1 MNMAE
6 RKCLEEFINEYYD
19 NVQLS
24 TFSEQDVQDVYDTCM
39 CRYDTTVSKDF
50 RLPPISGNEIEQI
63 QYKLTSCN
71 LLYDL
76 GIGSIEAFTLSPYK
90 RTQDMLVEFS
100 KKLEL
105 GYSPVPSSK
114 LSFAKFNKNSKYV
127 GFIAYKPDQLVEQ
140 ELELLRA
147 QIKDLLIRKC
157 ELENEELLAPEEA
170 KAYALQKL
178 AEQEE
183 EQEQALHLRAAKA
196 AAAAK
201 EKLLSS
207 SNVELT
213 ELLKRDWVTFENV
226 KEVSGESNNAKVE
239 SLLTENSFVKKRKY
253 ISDKQAVIWIREGK
267 ESEIDFKA
275 ITL

>member
-1 MNMAE
+1 MNMTDT
-6 RKCLEEFINEYYD
+6 KTLEDFINEYYEK
-19 NVQLS
+19 VELS
-24 TFSEQDVQDVYDTCM
+24 TFTEKDVQEVFDTCL
-39 CRYDTTVSKDF
+39 CRWDTTVAGDM
-50 RLPPISGNEIEQI
+50 RPDPISGGELDKIK
-63 QYKLTSCN
+63 YALTSSN
-71 LLYDL
+71 LLYIL
-76 GIGSIEAFTLSPYK
+76 KIGAIEAFTLHPHK
-90 RTQDMLVEFS
+90 QHQDVFVEYAE
-100 KKLEL
+100 KLSE
-105 GYSPVPSSK
+105 GYSPVSSQQRP
-114 LSFAKFNKNSKYV
+114 FSKYNNGRQI
-127 GFIAYKPDQLVEQ
+127 GFVAFKPDCVQ
-140 ELELLRA
+140 EEEKEKLKQEIERLLT
-147 QIKDLLIRKC
+147 RKC
-157 ELENEELLAPEEA
+157 ELENEELLSPEEA

>member
-1 MNMAE
+1 MNMTE

>member
-1 MNMAE
+1 MAE

>member
-1 MNMAE
+1 MNMTE
-6 RKCLEEFINEYYD
+6 TKTLEDFINEYYD

-24 TFSEQDVQDVYDTCM
+24 TFTEKDVQDVYDTCM

-50 RLPPISGNEIEQI
+50 RLPPISGNELEQI

-239 SLLTENSFVKKRKY
+239 NLLTENSFVKKRKY